1 MLRSLLL
8 AGEIAT
14 AVADPG
20 PTPVPNPARP
30 KPFFRLVAVAA
41 QNLNKKMDYRSL
53 PTATKKY
60 QPTEFA
66 RCF

>member
-1 MLRSLLL
+1 MLRSLTVLRSLLL

-30 KPFFRLVAVAA
+30 NFNFLQVGGSGPKLEPKNA
-41 QNLNKKMDYRSL
+41 S
-53 PTATKKY
+53 
-60 QPTEFA
+60 
-66 RCF
+66 